1 MNTFPRLSAFLF
13 GFRADRRGATAVEF
27 ALVVLPFLT
36 ILAAIIE
43 TAFTIWATQNL
54 DFALQRAVR
63 PILTGAFQT
72 ANAGQT
78 DPATILGNLKSAMCG
93 SGSGTAVTLF
103 DCQNIKLDVY
113 VSASFAAGATPT
125 AFNPQTQN
133 WASNA
138 GTQYTCPQAGSIVV
152 VSAAVKF
159 PVFFSFLKLNSQTFA
174 DGSRLMQ
181 SIAVFRT
188 EPFQVAS
195 STSCGS

>member
-1 MNTFPRLSAFLF
+1 MNTFPRLRASLF

-27 ALVVLPFLT
+27 ALVALPFLT
-36 ILAAIIE
+36 ILAAILE
-43 TAFTIWATQNL
+43 TVFTIWATQNL

-78 DPATILGNLKSAMCG
+78 DPAAILSALKTNLCG
-93 SGSGTAVTLF
+93 SGSGAGVTIF
-103 DCQNIKLDVY
+103 DCQNVKLDVY
-113 VSASFAAGATPT
+113 VSASFAAGSSPS
-125 AFNPQTQN
+125 AFNAQTQN
-133 WASNA
+133 WNSSA

-159 PVFFSFLKLNSQTFA
+159 PVFFSFLKLNSQTFS